1 MKHRSTIILTC
12 LLLVLGSACNSATPK
27 AKATTKAVT
36 TSASK
41 AATRPSS
48 VKHYGFRVVAEM
60 PHSTDS
66 YTQGLEWHEGVFYE
80 GTGLNGHSR
89 LMIVNPATGEATKS
103 VSLSRRHFGEGI
115 TILGEKIYQLTW
127 TSGKL
132 FLYDKSTLRSL
143 GELSYSGEG
152 WGLTN
157 DGQRLYMSDG
167 TNRITVRNPKDFAI
181 ERTIEVKMGG
191 RSVRY
196 LNELEW
202 IEGEIWANIYLTD
215 TIVRINP
222 DTGEVVGVV
231 DLTDLQSPTDRT
243 FNTDVLNGIAWD
255 ASTKR
260 LFVTGKNW
268 NKIYQI
274 ELTEN
279 GD

>member
-1 MKHRSTIILTC
+1 MKHTSTIILTC

-41 AATRPSS
+41 AATKPSS

-231 DLTDLQSPTDRT
+231 NLTDLQSPTDRT

>member
-132 FLYDKSTLRSL
+132 FLYDKNTLRSL

>member
-1 MKHRSTIILTC
+1 MKHTSTIILTC

-41 AATRPSS
+41 AATKPSA

-202 IEGEIWANIYLTD
+202 IEGEIWANIYITD